1 MFNATNSAGKHLICD
16 FKNITNT
23 KLLNSKLE
31 LKLMCK
37 DLCMENNFT
46 ILGEVDHEF
55 SPQGCSFIFLLSES
69 HLSVHT
75 FPERD
80 HLAFDLYTCRQY
92 EDNTIY
98 INIFLEL
105 CRKLGTHPQQCAYNI
120 LDRTFLSTF
129 SKKVEQKIQPL
140 GKVEPNHDILDFDP
154 LGFHL

>member
-1 MFNATNSAGKHLICD
+1 MFNDSSSAGKHLICD
-16 FKNITNT
+16 FKNIKNT

-37 DLCMENNFT
+37 DLCIENNFT

-55 SPQGCSFIFLLSES
+55 FPQGCSFIFLLSES

-75 FPERD
+75 FPERN

-92 EDNTIY
+92 EDNSVY

-105 CRKLGTHPQQCAYNI
+105 CKKMGTHAQQCTYNI
-120 LDRTFLSTF
+120 LDRTFHSTF
-129 SKKVEQKIQPL
+129 SKKVEQKTNIFD
-140 GKVEPNHDILDFDP
+140 NDP

>member
-1 MFNATNSAGKHLICD
+1 MASSGKHLICD

-37 DLCMENNFT
+37 NICIENNFT

-55 SPQGCSFIFLLSES
+55 QPQGCSFVLLLSES

-75 FPERD
+75 FPEKN

-92 EDNTIY
+92 DNNSVYTNIY
-98 INIFLEL
+98 LEL
-105 CRKLGTHPQQCAYNI
+105 CKKLGTSTAQKSECKI
-120 LDRTFLSTF
+120 FDRTFSSSF
-129 SKKVEQKIQPL
+129 SKKAEQKLDALEINNHLEPL
-140 GKVEPNHDILDFDP
+140 
-154 LGFHL
+154 